1 MAIKIDED
9 TKAKIADFIHT
20 NKSWILERCEDF
32 YDIEEEMQL
41 SFCLDYDCNAE
52 ISLEITAVEKK
63 DGLLQCKG
71 VIRRVMI
78 SQLCDQDSIEEL
90 NEKYKFELS

>member
-1 MAIKIDED
+1 MAIKIDEE
-9 TKAKIADFIHT
+9 TMAKIADFIHT

-32 YDIEEEMQL
+32 YDIEEDMQL
-41 SFCLDYDCNAE
+41 SFWLDYERNAE

-63 DGLLQCKG
+63 DGILQCKG

-78 SQLCDQDSIEEL
+78 SQLCDQDSIDEL
-90 NEKYKFELS
+90 NESYKIEVR

>member
-32 YDIEEEMQL
+32 YDIEEDMQL
-41 SFCLDYDCNAE
+41 SFWLDYDRNAE

-78 SQLCDQDSIEEL
+78 SQLCDQDSIDEL
-90 NEKYKFELS
+90 NESYKIELS

>member
-1 MAIKIDED
+1 MAIKIDEE
-9 TKAKIADFIHT
+9 TKAKIADFIYS

-32 YDIEEEMQL
+32 FDIEEEMQL
-41 SFCLDYDCNAE
+41 SFMLDWDRNAE

-71 VIRRVMI
+71 VIRRVTI
-78 SQLCDQDSIEEL
+78 SQLCDQDSIDEL
-90 NEKYKFELS
+90 NESYKIELS

>member
-1 MAIKIDED
+1 MAIKIDDD
-9 TKAKIADFIHT
+9 TMAKIADFIYS

-32 YDIEEEMQL
+32 YDIEEDMQL
-41 SFCLDYDCNAE
+41 SFWLDYDRNAE
-52 ISLEITAVEKK
+52 ISLEIVSVKQNEGA
-63 DGLLQCKG
+63 LQCKG

-90 NEKYKFELS
+90 NEKYKLELS